1 MNRRINTTIAVLG
14 AQRAQDAT
22 KGPNPMITE
31 ADGPQTAETPAEA
44 IPAEPAPDRP
54 TRLFEGRTW
63 ASRRGASNLVLE
75 PTNEGDEDAA
85 LWIGTPSDG
94 PGVLLEPK
102 HMREL
107 AATLVRRADKL
118 DPPDRPW
125 KDVPRTPGEILDSFL
140 SSARSA
146 SERTLADDETPGM
159 TYARIMMVVDGF
171 TVAALMAEL
180 DQLAPDRAAMVAKQL
195 GEAYF
200 DGGSVDEW
208 LREWAEKRAK
218 GEPIGFDPPATLPL
232 GSAGAEVPRG

>member
-1 MNRRINTTIAVLG
+1 MNRRINTTTTVLG

-22 KGPNPMITE
+22 RGPDPMITDHDDQRTTE
-31 ADGPQTAETPAEA
+31 EPAEVA
-44 IPAEPAPDRP
+44 SDETAPGVP
-54 TRLFEGRTW
+54 ERLFEGRTW
-63 ASRRGASNLVLE
+63 ASRRGNSNLVLE
-75 PTNEGDEDAA
+75 PTSEGDEDAA
-85 LWIGTPSDG
+85 LWIGAPSDG
-94 PGVLLEPK
+94 PSVLLTPK

-146 SERTLADDETPGM
+146 SENTLADDESPGM

-208 LREWAEKRAK
+208 LWEWAEKRAK

-232 GSAGAEVPRG
+232 DAKPAEVTA